1 MIFLERL
8 LNPTVSSLFINIKK
22 RMKHLFKFSFLLIF
36 LCYNCSNQTNNAVE
50 ISENW
55 EFKNNIDSLWFE
67 ASVPG
72 NVHTDLLSNQL
83 IKDPFY
89 RLNEHDLQWI
99 DKTDWEYK
107 NEFELSKNDINSDFI
122 GLELQGIDTYS
133 SIYLNDSLIATTDN
147 MFVGKTV
154 DIKKHSKVGKNK
166 LYVKLFSPINKGVIL
181 HDSLG
186 YDISS
191 FNAND
196 LAEIGKVE
204 ENKRV
209 SVFTRKAP
217 YHYGWDWGPRLVTS
231 GIWKPINL
239 KTWNYFNIQDL
250 YVRQL
255 SLSENANLVAE
266 IELESSL
273 EIDEMISEIY
283 VNNQKISTDLIY
295 VNKGTNKIKIPFIIK
310 NHELWWPNGMG
321 NQTMYDIKVKLK
333 SNNNF
338 TTTSKKIGLR
348 EIDLVTSKDSI
359 GNNFYFEVNNK
370 PVFMKGVNYIPQD
383 IFLNRVTDDKYEE
396 LLEAAVDA
404 NMNMIRVWGGG
415 IYEKEIFY
423 NICDEKGLLVW
434 QDFMFACAMYPGDED
449 FLKSVEQEAEYNI
462 KRLRGHPSI
471 ALWCGNN
478 EVRSAWK
485 NWGWEKDVI
494 KNQSIEVA
502 SEISKA
508 YDDVFHKILPKVV
521 KKLDSSTNYWPS
533 SPGSSLSGGTESY
546 TSGDAHYWGVWWG
559 KEDFESYNQKV
570 PRFMSE
576 FGFQSFPEFSSV
588 DKYTNEN
595 DYSIYSEVM
604 KSHQRSSI
612 GNSTIEDYMFRY
624 YNKPN
629 SFAGYLYVSQIL
641 QAYGVSM
648 GMESHRRNKGYSMG
662 SLYWQ
667 LNDCWPVASWSSIDY
682 YGKWKALHYST
693 KKAFQPVLISFFK
706 SDKEIEVHLISDLL
720 ESKKVDINLKVL
732 SFNGEI
738 LHQRNKNHLLQ
749 ADSTFKIDSLSIDWI
764 KSNFDSNNSLVIAT
778 LSDKEKEISSTIYY
792 LSEFKNLKLSK
803 PRIEY
808 QIKELVDK
816 FEISLKSEN
825 LVKNVF
831 VDIGSK
837 HNFSDNYFDMIPGK
851 EYKISIK
858 KDLNS
863 SISELKSKI
872 KLLSLYDTY

>member
-1 MIFLERL
+1 M
-8 LNPTVSSLFINIKK
+8 S
-22 RMKHLFKFSFLLIF
+22 HLFKFSLLFIF
-36 LCYNCSNQTNNAVE
+36 LFYNCSNQNNETVE

-55 EFKNNIDSLWFE
+55 TFKNNLDSVWLE

-72 NVHTDLLSNQL
+72 DVHTDLLKNGL
-83 IKDPFY
+83 IEDPFY

-107 NEFELSKNDINSDFI
+107 TEFNLSKKNINSHSLSLDF
-122 GLELQGIDTYS
+122 QGIDTYS
-133 SIYLNDSLIATTDN
+133 SIYLNDSLIVTTDN
-147 MFVGKTV
+147 MFIGKTV
-154 DIKKHSKVGKNK
+154 DIKKFAKLGKNK
-166 LYVKLFSPINKGVIL
+166 LYVKLYSPINKGVKL

-204 ENKRV
+204 GNKRV

-231 GIWKPINL
+231 GIWQPINI
-239 KTWNYFNIQDL
+239 KTWNYFNIEDL
-250 YVRQL
+250 YIRQK
-255 SLSENANLVAE
+255 SLNKSANLVAE
-266 IELESSL
+266 IELESYL

-283 VNNQKISTDLIY
+283 VDNQKVSTDLIY
-295 VNKGTNKIKIPFIIK
+295 VNKGINKIEIPFKIK
-310 NHELWWPNGMG
+310 DYELWWPNGMG
-321 NQTMYDIKVKLK
+321 NQNMYEIKVKLQ

-338 TTTSKKIGLR
+338 VTTSKRIGLR
-348 EIDLVTSKDSI
+348 EINLVTSEDSI
-359 GNNFYFEVNNK
+359 GNNFYFEVNKK

-383 IFLNRVTDDKYEE
+383 VFLNRVSDDKYEE
-396 LLEAAVDA
+396 LLNSAVDA

-415 IYEKEIFY
+415 IYENEIFY
-423 NICDEKGLLVW
+423 NLCDEKGLLVW
-434 QDFMFACAMYPGDED
+434 QDFMFACAMYPGDEE
-449 FLKSVEQEAEYNI
+449 FLKSVEQEAEFNV

-494 KNQSIEVA
+494 ENQSPEIA
-502 SEISKA
+502 NEISKA

-521 KKLDSSTNYWPS
+521 NNLDNSTAYWPS
-533 SPGSSLSGGTESY
+533 SPGSTLSGGTESY

-559 KEDFESYNQKV
+559 KENFESYNQKV

-588 DKYTNEN
+588 DKYTNES

-612 GNSTIEDYMFRY
+612 GNSTVEDYMLRY

-629 SFAGYLYVSQIL
+629 SFKGYLYVSQIL

-648 GMESHRRNKGYSMG
+648 GMEAHRRNKGYSMG

-682 YGKWKALHYST
+682 FGKWKALHYST

-706 SDKEIEVHLISDLL
+706 SDSEIELHIISDLL
-720 ESKKVDINLKVL
+720 ESKDVDLNLKVL
-732 SFNGEI
+732 SFSGEVLYEI
-738 LHQRNKNHLLQ
+738 NKKYLLQ
-749 ADSTFKIDSLSIDWI
+749 QNSTIKAESLSIEWLN
-764 KSNFDSNNSLVIAT
+764 KNFDPNSSLLVASLFSNEIEISNNN
-778 LSDKEKEISSTIYY
+778 YY
-792 LSEFKNLKLSK
+792 LSEFKDIKLTK
-803 PRIEY
+803 PLIEY
-808 QIKELVDK
+808 KIVELINT
-816 FEISLKSEN
+816 FEVSLTSKN

-831 VDIGSK
+831 VDIDSNQ
-837 HNFSDNYFDMIPGK
+837 NFSDNYFDIIPG
-851 EYKISIK
+851 EVYKISIK
-858 KDLNS
+858 KDQSLTLDD
-863 SISELKSKI
+863 IKRKI
-872 KLLSLYDTY
+872 NFLSLFDTY

>member
-1 MIFLERL
+1 M
-8 LNPTVSSLFINIKK
+8 N
-22 RMKHLFKFSFLLIF
+22 HLFKFSLLFVFLL
-36 LCYNCSNQTNNAVE
+36 YNCSNQNNETVE

-55 EFKNNIDSLWFE
+55 TFKNNVDSFWLE

-72 NVHTDLLSNQL
+72 DVHMDLLKNGL
-83 IKDPFY
+83 IEDPFY

-107 NEFELSKNDINSDFI
+107 TEFDLSKKDINSHSLSLDFH
-122 GLELQGIDTYS
+122 GIDTYS

-147 MFVGKTV
+147 MFIGKTV
-154 DIKKHSKVGKNK
+154 DIKSFAKLGKNK
-166 LYVKLFSPINKGVIL
+166 LYVKLYSPINKGVKL

-204 ENKRV
+204 GNKRV

-231 GIWKPINL
+231 GIWQPINI
-239 KTWNYFNIQDL
+239 KKWNYFNIEDL
-250 YVRQL
+250 YIKQKTL
-255 SLSENANLVAE
+255 DESASLVAE
-266 IELESSL
+266 IEVESYL

-283 VNNQKISTDLIY
+283 VDNQKVSTDLIY
-295 VNKGTNKIKIPFIIK
+295 INKGANKIEIPFTIK
-310 NHELWWPNGMG
+310 DYELWWPNGMG
-321 NQTMYDIKVKLK
+321 DQNMYEIKVKLQ

-338 TTTSKKIGLR
+338 VTTSKRIGLR
-348 EIDLVTSKDSI
+348 EINLVTSEDSI
-359 GNNFYFEVNNK
+359 GNNFYFEVNKK

-383 IFLNRVTDDKYEE
+383 IFLNRVSDDKYEE
-396 LLEAAVDA
+396 LLNSAVDA

-415 IYEKEIFY
+415 IYENEIFY
-423 NICDEKGLLVW
+423 NLCDEKGLLVW
-434 QDFMFACAMYPGDED
+434 QDFMFACAMYPGDEE
-449 FLKSVEQEAEYNI
+449 FLKSVEQEAEFNV

-494 KNQSIEVA
+494 ENQSPEIA
-502 SEISKA
+502 NEISKA

-521 KKLDSSTNYWPS
+521 NNLDSSTAYWPS
-533 SPGSSLSGGTESY
+533 SPGSTFSGGTESY

-559 KEDFESYNQKV
+559 KENFESYNQKV

-576 FGFQSFPEFSSV
+576 FGFQSFPEFSSI
-588 DKYTNEN
+588 DKYTNES
-595 DYSIYSEVM
+595 DYSIYSDVM

-612 GNSTIEDYMFRY
+612 GNKTIEDYMLRY
-624 YNKPN
+624 YNKPK
-629 SFAGYLYVSQIL
+629 SFKGYLYVSQIL

-648 GMESHRRNKGYSMG
+648 GMEAHRRNKGYSMG

-682 YGKWKALHYST
+682 FGKWKALHYST

-706 SDKEIEVHLISDLL
+706 SDSEIELHIISDLL
-720 ESKKVDINLKVL
+720 ESKEVNLNLKVL
-732 SFNGEI
+732 SFSGEI
-738 LHQRNKNHLLQ
+738 LYETNKNYSLQ
-749 ADSTFKIDSLSIDWI
+749 QNSTMKVESLSIDWLN
-764 KSNFDSNNSLVIAT
+764 KNFDPKSSLLVAS
-778 LSDKEKEISSTIYY
+778 LFSDEKEISNNIYY
-792 LSEFKNLKLSK
+792 LTKFKDIILTK
-803 PRIEY
+803 PLIEY
-808 QIKELVDK
+808 EINELINT
-816 FEISLKSEN
+816 FEVSLTSKN

-831 VDIGSK
+831 VDIASSQ
-837 HNFSDNYFDMIPGK
+837 NFSDNYFDMIPGK
-851 EYKISIK
+851 EYKISINK
-858 KDLNS
+858 EESLTLDDIKR
-863 SISELKSKI
+863 KI
-872 KLLSLYDTY
+872 NFLSLFDTH

>member
-1 MIFLERL
+1 M
-8 LNPTVSSLFINIKK
+8 N
-22 RMKHLFKFSFLLIF
+22 HLFKFSLLFVFI
-36 LCYNCSNQTNNAVE
+36 LYNCSNQNNQTVE

-55 EFKNNIDSLWFE
+55 TFKNNVDSLWLE

-72 NVHTDLLSNQL
+72 DVHMDLLKNGL
-83 IKDPFY
+83 IEDPFY

-107 NEFELSKNDINSDFI
+107 TEFDLSKKDINSHSLSLDFH
-122 GLELQGIDTYS
+122 GIDTYS

-147 MFVGKTV
+147 MFIGKTI
-154 DIKKHSKVGKNK
+154 DIKNFAKLGKNK
-166 LYVKLFSPINKGVIL
+166 LYVKLYSPINKGVQL

-204 ENKRV
+204 GNKRV

-231 GIWKPINL
+231 GIWQPINI
-239 KTWNYFNIQDL
+239 KKWNYFNIEDL
-250 YVRQL
+250 YIRQE
-255 SLSENANLVAE
+255 SLNESASLVAE
-266 IELESSL
+266 IEVESYL

-283 VNNQKISTDLIY
+283 VDNQKVSTDLIY
-295 VNKGTNKIKIPFIIK
+295 INKGANKIEIPFTIK
-310 NHELWWPNGMG
+310 DYELWWPNGMG
-321 NQTMYDIKVKLK
+321 DQNMYDIKVKLQ

-338 TTTSKKIGLR
+338 VTTLKKIGLR
-348 EIDLVTSKDSI
+348 EINLVTSEDSI
-359 GNNFYFEVNNK
+359 GNNFYFEVNKK

-383 IFLNRVTDDKYEE
+383 VFLNRVSDDKYEE
-396 LLEAAVDA
+396 LLNSAVDA

-415 IYEKEIFY
+415 IYENEIFY
-423 NICDEKGLLVW
+423 NLCDEKGLLVW
-434 QDFMFACAMYPGDED
+434 QDFMFACAMYPGDEE
-449 FLKSVEQEAEYNI
+449 FLKSVEQEAEFNV

-494 KNQSIEVA
+494 ENQSPEIA
-502 SEISKA
+502 NEISKA
-508 YDDVFHKILPKVV
+508 YDDVFHKILPKIVNN
-521 KKLDSSTNYWPS
+521 LDSSTAYWPS
-533 SPGSSLSGGTESY
+533 SPGSNFSGGTESY

-559 KEDFESYNQKV
+559 KENFESYNQKV

-576 FGFQSFPEFSSV
+576 FGFQSFPEFSSI
-588 DKYTNEN
+588 DKYTNES
-595 DYSIYSEVM
+595 DYSIYSDVM

-612 GNSTIEDYMFRY
+612 GNKTVEDYMLRY
-624 YNKPN
+624 YKKPK
-629 SFAGYLYVSQIL
+629 SFKGYLYVSQIL

-648 GMESHRRNKGYSMG
+648 GMEAHRRNKGYSMG

-682 YGKWKALHYST
+682 FGKWKALHYST

-706 SDKEIEVHLISDLL
+706 SDSEIELHIISDLL
-720 ESKKVDINLKVL
+720 ESKDVDLNLKVL
-732 SFNGEI
+732 SFSGEV
-738 LHQRNKNHLLQ
+738 LYETNKNYSLQ
-749 ADSTFKIDSLSIDWI
+749 QNSTMKVESLSIDWLN
-764 KSNFDSNNSLVIAT
+764 KNFDSKSSLLVAS
-778 LSDKEKEISSTIYY
+778 LFSKEIEISNNIYY
-792 LSEFKNLKLSK
+792 LSEFKDIKLTK
-803 PRIEY
+803 PLIEY
-808 QIKELVDK
+808 EINELINT
-816 FEISLKSEN
+816 FEVSLTSKN

-831 VDIGSK
+831 VDIASTQ
-837 HNFSDNYFDMIPGK
+837 NFSDNYFDMIPGK
-851 EYKISIK
+851 EYKISIN
-858 KDLNS
+858 KDESLTLDD
-863 SISELKSKI
+863 IKRKI
-872 KLLSLYDTY
+872 NFLSLFDTY

>member
-1 MIFLERL
+1 M
-8 LNPTVSSLFINIKK
+8 N
-22 RMKHLFKFSFLLIF
+22 HLFKFSLLFVFI
-36 LCYNCSNQTNNAVE
+36 LYNCSNQNNETVE

-55 EFKNNIDSLWFE
+55 TFKNNVDSLWLE

-72 NVHTDLLSNQL
+72 DVHMDLLKNGL
-83 IKDPFY
+83 IEDPFY

-107 NEFELSKNDINSDFI
+107 TEFDLSKKDINSHSLSLDFH
-122 GLELQGIDTYS
+122 GIDTYS

-147 MFVGKTV
+147 MFIGKTI
-154 DIKKHSKVGKNK
+154 DIKNFAKLGKNK
-166 LYVKLFSPINKGVIL
+166 LYVKLYSPINKGVQL

-204 ENKRV
+204 GNKRV

-231 GIWKPINL
+231 GIWQPINI
-239 KTWNYFNIQDL
+239 KKWNYFNIEDL
-250 YVRQL
+250 YIRQE
-255 SLSENANLVAE
+255 SLNESASLVAE
-266 IELESSL
+266 IEVESYL

-283 VNNQKISTDLIY
+283 VDNQKVSTDLIY
-295 VNKGTNKIKIPFIIK
+295 INKGANKIEIPFTIK
-310 NHELWWPNGMG
+310 DYELWWPNGMG
-321 NQTMYDIKVKLK
+321 DQNMYDIKVKLQ

-338 TTTSKKIGLR
+338 VTTLKKIGLR
-348 EIDLVTSKDSI
+348 EINLVTSEDSI
-359 GNNFYFEVNNK
+359 GNNFYFEVNKK

-383 IFLNRVTDDKYEE
+383 VFLNRVSDDKYEE
-396 LLEAAVDA
+396 LLNSAVDA

-415 IYEKEIFY
+415 IYENEIFY
-423 NICDEKGLLVW
+423 NLCDEKGLLVW
-434 QDFMFACAMYPGDED
+434 QDFMFACAMYPGDEE
-449 FLKSVEQEAEYNI
+449 FLKSVEQEAEFNV

-494 KNQSIEVA
+494 ENQSPEIA
-502 SEISKA
+502 NEISKA
-508 YDDVFHKILPKVV
+508 YDDVFHKILPKIVNN
-521 KKLDSSTNYWPS
+521 LDSSTAYWPS
-533 SPGSSLSGGTESY
+533 SPGSNFSGGTESY

-559 KEDFESYNQKV
+559 KENFESYNQKV

-576 FGFQSFPEFSSV
+576 FGFQSFPEFSSI
-588 DKYTNEN
+588 DKYTNES
-595 DYSIYSEVM
+595 DYSIYSDVM

-612 GNSTIEDYMFRY
+612 GNKTVEDYMLRY
-624 YNKPN
+624 YKKPK
-629 SFAGYLYVSQIL
+629 SFKGYLYVSQIL

-648 GMESHRRNKGYSMG
+648 GMEAHRRNKGYSMG

-682 YGKWKALHYST
+682 FGKWKALHYST

-706 SDKEIEVHLISDLL
+706 SDSEIELHIISDLL
-720 ESKKVDINLKVL
+720 ESKDVDLNLKVL
-732 SFNGEI
+732 SFSGEV
-738 LHQRNKNHLLQ
+738 LYETNKNYSLQ
-749 ADSTFKIDSLSIDWI
+749 QNSTMKVESLSIDWLN
-764 KSNFDSNNSLVIAT
+764 KNFDSKSSLLVAS
-778 LSDKEKEISSTIYY
+778 LFSKEIEISNNIYY
-792 LSEFKNLKLSK
+792 LSEFKDIKLTK
-803 PRIEY
+803 PLIEY
-808 QIKELVDK
+808 EINELINT
-816 FEISLKSEN
+816 FEVSLTSKN

-831 VDIGSK
+831 VDIASTQ
-837 HNFSDNYFDMIPGK
+837 NFSDNYFDMIPGK
-851 EYKISIK
+851 KYKISIN
-858 KDLNS
+858 KDESLTLDD
-863 SISELKSKI
+863 IKRKI
-872 KLLSLYDTY
+872 NFLSLFDTY

>member
-1 MIFLERL
+1 
-8 LNPTVSSLFINIKK
+8 
-22 RMKHLFKFSFLLIF
+22 MKYLVKFSFLFIF
-36 LCYNCSNQTNNAVE
+36 LFYNCSNQNNESVE

-55 EFKNNIDSLWFE
+55 KFKNNVDSLWLE

-72 NVHTDLLSNQL
+72 DVHTDLLRNEL
-83 IKDPFY
+83 IEDPFY

-107 NEFELSKNDINSDFI
+107 TEFNLSKKNINSHSLSLDF
-122 GLELQGIDTYS
+122 QGIDTYS
-133 SIYLNDSLIATTDN
+133 SIYLNDSLIVTTDN
-147 MFVGKTV
+147 MFIGKTV
-154 DIKKHSKVGKNK
+154 DIKKFAKLGKNK
-166 LYVKLFSPINKGVIL
+166 LYVKLYSPINKGVKL

-204 ENKRV
+204 GNKRV

-231 GIWKPINL
+231 GIWQPINI
-239 KTWNYFNIQDL
+239 KTWNYFNIEDL
-250 YVRQL
+250 YIRQK
-255 SLSENANLVAE
+255 SLNESANLVAE
-266 IELESSL
+266 IELESYL

-283 VNNQKISTDLIY
+283 VDNQKVSTDLIY
-295 VNKGTNKIKIPFIIK
+295 INKGTNKIEIPFKIK
-310 NHELWWPNGMG
+310 DYELWWPNGMG
-321 NQTMYDIKVKLK
+321 NQNMYEIKVKLQ

-338 TTTSKKIGLR
+338 VTTSKRIGLR
-348 EIDLVTSKDSI
+348 EINLVTSEDSI
-359 GNNFYFEVNNK
+359 GNNFYFEVNKK

-383 IFLNRVTDDKYEE
+383 VFLNRVSDDKYEE
-396 LLEAAVDA
+396 LLNSAVDA

-415 IYEKEIFY
+415 IYENEIFY
-423 NICDEKGLLVW
+423 NLCDEKGLLVW
-434 QDFMFACAMYPGDED
+434 QDFMFACAMYPGDEE
-449 FLKSVEQEAEYNI
+449 FLKSVEQEAEFNV

-494 KNQSIEVA
+494 ENQSPEIA
-502 SEISKA
+502 NEISKA

-521 KKLDSSTNYWPS
+521 NNLDNSTAYWPS
-533 SPGSSLSGGTESY
+533 SPGSTLSGGTESY

-559 KEDFESYNQKV
+559 KENFESYNQKV

-588 DKYTNEN
+588 DKYTNES

-612 GNSTIEDYMFRY
+612 GNSTVEDYMLRY

-629 SFAGYLYVSQIL
+629 SFKGYLYVSQIL

-648 GMESHRRNKGYSMG
+648 GMEAHRRNKGYSMG

-682 YGKWKALHYST
+682 FGKWKALHYST

-706 SDKEIEVHLISDLL
+706 SDSEIELHIISDLL
-720 ESKKVDINLKVL
+720 ESKDVDLNLKVL
-732 SFNGEI
+732 SFSGEVLYEI
-738 LHQRNKNHLLQ
+738 NKKYLLQ
-749 ADSTFKIDSLSIDWI
+749 QNSTMKAESLSIEWLN
-764 KSNFDSNNSLVIAT
+764 KNFDPNSSLLVASLFSDEIEISNNN
-778 LSDKEKEISSTIYY
+778 YY
-792 LSEFKNLKLSK
+792 LSKFKDIKLTK
-803 PRIEY
+803 PLIEY
-808 QIKELVDK
+808 KIVELINT
-816 FEISLKSEN
+816 FEVSLTSKN

-831 VDIGSK
+831 VDIDSNQ
-837 HNFSDNYFDMIPGK
+837 NFSDNYFDIIPG
-851 EYKISIK
+851 EVYKISIK
-858 KDLNS
+858 KDQSLTLDD
-863 SISELKSKI
+863 IKRKI
-872 KLLSLYDTY
+872 NFLSLFDTY

>member
-1 MIFLERL
+1 
-8 LNPTVSSLFINIKK
+8 
-22 RMKHLFKFSFLLIF
+22 MKHLFKFSFLFVF
-36 LCYNCSNQTNNAVE
+36 LFYNCSNQTNNAVE

-55 EFKNNIDSLWFE
+55 EFKNNVDSLWFE

-72 NVHTDLLSNQL
+72 DVHTDLLNNQL

-107 NEFELSKNDINSDFI
+107 TEFELSKKDINSDFI

-204 ENKRV
+204 GNKRV

-231 GIWKPINL
+231 GIWQPINL

-250 YVRQL
+250 YIRQK
-255 SLSENANLVAE
+255 SLNENANLVAE

-283 VNNQKISTDLIY
+283 VNNKKISTDFVY
-295 VNKGTNKIKIPFIIK
+295 VNKGTNKIEIPFTIK
-310 NHELWWPNGMG
+310 NYELWWPNGMG
-321 NQTMYDIKVKLK
+321 DQTMYEIKVKLK
-333 SNNNF
+333 SKNNY
-338 TTTSKKIGLR
+338 TTSSKKIGLR
-348 EIDLVTSKDSI
+348 EINLVTSADSI
-359 GNNFYFEVNNK
+359 GNNFYFEVNKK

-383 IFLNRVTDDKYEE
+383 IFLNRVSDDKYEE
-396 LLEAAVDA
+396 LLQAAVDA

-423 NICDEKGLLVW
+423 NLCDEKGLLVW
-434 QDFMFACAMYPGDED
+434 QDFMFACAMYPGDDD
-449 FLKSVEQEAEYNI
+449 FLKSIEREAEYNV

-494 KNQSIEVA
+494 ENQSPEIA
-502 SEISKA
+502 SKISKA
-508 YDDVFHKILPKVV
+508 YDDIFHKILPKVV
-521 KKLDSSTNYWPS
+521 KKFDNSTAYWPS
-533 SPGSSLSGGTESY
+533 SPGSNSFGGTESY

-559 KEDFESYNQKV
+559 KEDFESYNKKV

-576 FGFQSFPEFSSV
+576 YGFQSFPEFSSV
-588 DKYTNEN
+588 DKYTNET
-595 DYSIYSEVM
+595 DYNIYSEVM

-612 GNSTIEDYMFRY
+612 GNSTIEDYMFRD

-641 QAYGVSM
+641 QAYGVSI

-693 KKAFQPVLISFFK
+693 KKAFQPILISFYK
-706 SDKEIEVHLISDLL
+706 TENQLELHVISDLYEAQEVSL
-720 ESKKVDINLKVL
+720 NLTIL
-732 SFNGEI
+732 SLDGEI
-738 LHQRNKNHLLQ
+738 LFQKKKDYILDP
-749 ADSTFKIDSLSIDWI
+749 DSAIKVDSLDVDWLNN
-764 KSNFDSNNSLVIAT
+764 NFDINNSLVSAS
-778 LSDKEKEISSTIYY
+778 LFKNEKEISSNIYY
-792 LSEFKNLKLSK
+792 MSSFKDLKLKKPIIDYEITELHDVFEINLKSK
-803 PRIEY
+803 
-808 QIKELVDK
+808 
-816 FEISLKSEN
+816 N
-825 LVKNVF
+825 LVKNIF
-831 VDIGSK
+831 VDIDSK
-837 HNFSDNYFDMIPGK
+837 NNFSDNYFDMLPGK
-851 EYKISIK
+851 KYVISIK
-858 KDLNS
+858 KETNLTLID
-863 SISELKSKI
+863 IKKRI

>member
-1 MIFLERL
+1 M
-8 LNPTVSSLFINIKK
+8 S
-22 RMKHLFKFSFLLIF
+22 HLFKFSLLFIF
-36 LCYNCSNQTNNAVE
+36 LFYNCSNQNNETVE

-55 EFKNNIDSLWFE
+55 TFKNNLDSVWLE

-72 NVHTDLLSNQL
+72 DVHTDLLKNGL
-83 IKDPFY
+83 IEDPFY

-107 NEFELSKNDINSDFI
+107 TEFNLSKKNINSHSLSLDF
-122 GLELQGIDTYS
+122 QGIDTYS
-133 SIYLNDSLIATTDN
+133 SIYLNDSLIVTTDN
-147 MFVGKTV
+147 MFIGKTV
-154 DIKKHSKVGKNK
+154 DIKKFAKLGKNK
-166 LYVKLFSPINKGVIL
+166 LYVKLYSPINKGVKL

-204 ENKRV
+204 GNKRV

-231 GIWKPINL
+231 GIWQPINI
-239 KTWNYFNIQDL
+239 KTWNYFNIEDL
-250 YVRQL
+250 YIRQK
-255 SLSENANLVAE
+255 SLNESANLVAE
-266 IELESSL
+266 IELESYL

-283 VNNQKISTDLIY
+283 VDNQKVSTDLIY
-295 VNKGTNKIKIPFIIK
+295 VNKGINKIEIPFKIK
-310 NHELWWPNGMG
+310 DYELWWPNGMG
-321 NQTMYDIKVKLK
+321 NQNMYEIKVKLQ
-333 SNNNF
+333 SNNKF
-338 TTTSKKIGLR
+338 VTTSKRIGLR
-348 EIDLVTSKDSI
+348 EINLVTSEDSI
-359 GNNFYFEVNNK
+359 GNNFYFEVNKK

-383 IFLNRVTDDKYEE
+383 VFLNRVSDDKYEE
-396 LLEAAVDA
+396 LLNSAVDA

-415 IYEKEIFY
+415 IYENEIFY
-423 NICDEKGLLVW
+423 NLCDEKGLLVW
-434 QDFMFACAMYPGDED
+434 QDFMFACAMYPGDEE
-449 FLKSVEQEAEYNI
+449 FLKSVEQEAEFNV

-494 KNQSIEVA
+494 ENQSPEIA
-502 SEISKA
+502 NEISKA

-521 KKLDSSTNYWPS
+521 NKLDNSTAYWPS
-533 SPGSSLSGGTESY
+533 SPGSTFSGGTESY

-559 KEDFESYNQKV
+559 KENFESYNQKV

-588 DKYTNEN
+588 DKYTNES

-612 GNSTIEDYMFRY
+612 GNSTVEDYMLRY

-629 SFAGYLYVSQIL
+629 SFKGYLYVSQIL

-648 GMESHRRNKGYSMG
+648 GMEAHRRNKGYSMG

-682 YGKWKALHYST
+682 FGKWKALHYST

-706 SDKEIEVHLISDLL
+706 SDSEIELHIISDLL
-720 ESKKVDINLKVL
+720 ESKDVDLNLKVL
-732 SFNGEI
+732 SFSGEV
-738 LHQRNKNHLLQ
+738 LYETNKKYLLQ
-749 ADSTFKIDSLSIDWI
+749 QNSTMKVESLSIEWLN
-764 KSNFDSNNSLVIAT
+764 KNFDPNSSLLVASLFYEEIEISNNN
-778 LSDKEKEISSTIYY
+778 YY
-792 LSEFKNLKLSK
+792 LSKFKDIKLMK
-803 PRIEY
+803 PLIEY
-808 QIKELVDK
+808 EIVELINT
-816 FEISLKSEN
+816 FEVSLTSKN

-831 VDIGSK
+831 VDIDSK
-837 HNFSDNYFDMIPGK
+837 QNFSDNYFDIIPG
-851 EYKISIK
+851 EVYKISIK
-858 KDLNS
+858 KDQSLTLDD
-863 SISELKSKI
+863 IKRKI
-872 KLLSLYDTY
+872 NFLSLFDTY

>member
-1 MIFLERL
+1 M
-8 LNPTVSSLFINIKK
+8 N
-22 RMKHLFKFSFLLIF
+22 HLFKFSLLFVFLL
-36 LCYNCSNQTNNAVE
+36 YNCSNQNNETVE

-55 EFKNNIDSLWFE
+55 TFKNNVDSFWLE

-72 NVHTDLLSNQL
+72 DVHMDLLKNGL
-83 IKDPFY
+83 IEDPFY

-107 NEFELSKNDINSDFI
+107 TEFDLSKKDINSHSLSLDFH
-122 GLELQGIDTYS
+122 GIDTYS

-147 MFVGKTV
+147 MFIGKTV
-154 DIKKHSKVGKNK
+154 DIKSFAKLGKNK
-166 LYVKLFSPINKGVIL
+166 LYVKLYSPINKGVKL

-204 ENKRV
+204 GNKRV

-231 GIWKPINL
+231 GIWQPINI
-239 KTWNYFNIQDL
+239 KKWNYFNIEDL
-250 YVRQL
+250 YVRQE
-255 SLSENANLVAE
+255 SLNESASLVAE
-266 IELESSL
+266 IEVESYL
-273 EIDEMISEIY
+273 EIDEIISEIY
-283 VNNQKISTDLIY
+283 VDNQKVSTDLIY
-295 VNKGTNKIKIPFIIK
+295 INKGANKIEIPFTIK
-310 NHELWWPNGMG
+310 DYELWWPNGMG
-321 NQTMYDIKVKLK
+321 DQNMYEIKVKLQ

-338 TTTSKKIGLR
+338 VTTSKRIGLR
-348 EIDLVTSKDSI
+348 EINLVTSEDSI
-359 GNNFYFEVNNK
+359 GNNFYFEVNKK

-383 IFLNRVTDDKYEE
+383 IFLNRVSDDKYEE
-396 LLEAAVDA
+396 LLNSAVDA

-415 IYEKEIFY
+415 IYENEIFY
-423 NICDEKGLLVW
+423 NLCDEKGLLVW
-434 QDFMFACAMYPGDED
+434 QDFMFACAMYPGDEE
-449 FLKSVEQEAEYNI
+449 FLKSVEQEAEFNV

-494 KNQSIEVA
+494 ENQSPEIA
-502 SEISKA
+502 NEISKA

-521 KKLDSSTNYWPS
+521 NNLDNSTAYWPS
-533 SPGSSLSGGTESY
+533 SPGSTLSGGTESY

-559 KEDFESYNQKV
+559 KENFESYNQKV

-588 DKYTNEN
+588 DKYTNES

-612 GNSTIEDYMFRY
+612 GNSTVEDYMLRY

-629 SFAGYLYVSQIL
+629 SFKGYLYVSQIL

-648 GMESHRRNKGYSMG
+648 GMEAHRRNKGYSMG

-682 YGKWKALHYST
+682 FGKWKALHYST

-706 SDKEIEVHLISDLL
+706 SDSEIELHIISDLL
-720 ESKKVDINLKVL
+720 ESKDVDLNLKVL
-732 SFNGEI
+732 SFSGEVLYEI
-738 LHQRNKNHLLQ
+738 NKKYLLQ
-749 ADSTFKIDSLSIDWI
+749 QNSTIKAESLSIEWLN
-764 KSNFDSNNSLVIAT
+764 KNFDPNSSLLVASLFSNEIEISNNN
-778 LSDKEKEISSTIYY
+778 YY
-792 LSEFKNLKLSK
+792 LSEFKDIKLMK
-803 PRIEY
+803 PLIEY
-808 QIKELVDK
+808 KIVELINT
-816 FEISLKSEN
+816 FEVSLTSKN

-831 VDIGSK
+831 VDIDSNQ
-837 HNFSDNYFDMIPGK
+837 NFSDNYFDIIPG
-851 EYKISIK
+851 EVYKISIK
-858 KDLNS
+858 KDQSLTLDD
-863 SISELKSKI
+863 IKRKI
-872 KLLSLYDTY
+872 NFLSLFDTY

>member
-1 MIFLERL
+1 M
-8 LNPTVSSLFINIKK
+8 N
-22 RMKHLFKFSFLLIF
+22 HLFKFSLLFVFLL
-36 LCYNCSNQTNNAVE
+36 YNCSNQNNETVE

-55 EFKNNIDSLWFE
+55 TFKNNVDSFWLE

-72 NVHTDLLSNQL
+72 DVHMDLLKNGL
-83 IKDPFY
+83 IEDPFY

-107 NEFELSKNDINSDFI
+107 TEFDLSKKDINSHSLSLDFH
-122 GLELQGIDTYS
+122 GIDTYS

-147 MFVGKTV
+147 MFIGKTV
-154 DIKKHSKVGKNK
+154 DIKSFAKLGKNK
-166 LYVKLFSPINKGVIL
+166 LYVKLYSPINKGVKL

-204 ENKRV
+204 GNKRV

-231 GIWKPINL
+231 GIWQPINI
-239 KTWNYFNIQDL
+239 KKWNYFNIEDL
-250 YVRQL
+250 YIKQQTL
-255 SLSENANLVAE
+255 DESASLVAE
-266 IELESSL
+266 IEVESYL

-283 VNNQKISTDLIY
+283 VDNQKVSTDLIY
-295 VNKGTNKIKIPFIIK
+295 INKGANKIEIPFTIK
-310 NHELWWPNGMG
+310 DYELWWPNGMG
-321 NQTMYDIKVKLK
+321 DQNMYEIKVKLQ

-338 TTTSKKIGLR
+338 VTTSKRIGLR
-348 EIDLVTSKDSI
+348 EINLVTSEDSI
-359 GNNFYFEVNNK
+359 GNNFYFEVNKK

-383 IFLNRVTDDKYEE
+383 IFLNRVSDDKYEE
-396 LLEAAVDA
+396 LLNSAVDA

-415 IYEKEIFY
+415 IYENEIFY
-423 NICDEKGLLVW
+423 NLCDEKGLLVW
-434 QDFMFACAMYPGDED
+434 QDFMFACAMYPGDEE
-449 FLKSVEQEAEYNI
+449 FLKSVEQEAEFNV

-494 KNQSIEVA
+494 ENQSPEIA
-502 SEISKA
+502 NEISKA

-521 KKLDSSTNYWPS
+521 NNLDSSTAYWPS
-533 SPGSSLSGGTESY
+533 SPGSTFSGGTESY

-559 KEDFESYNQKV
+559 KENFESYNQKV

-576 FGFQSFPEFSSV
+576 FGFQSFPEFSSI
-588 DKYTNEN
+588 DKYTNES
-595 DYSIYSEVM
+595 DYSIYSDVM

-612 GNSTIEDYMFRY
+612 GNKTIEDYMLRY
-624 YNKPN
+624 YNKPK
-629 SFAGYLYVSQIL
+629 SFKGYLYVSQIL

-648 GMESHRRNKGYSMG
+648 GMEAHRRNKGYSMG

-682 YGKWKALHYST
+682 FGKWKALHYST

-706 SDKEIEVHLISDLL
+706 SDSEIELHIISDLL
-720 ESKKVDINLKVL
+720 ESKEVNLNLKVL
-732 SFNGEI
+732 SFSGEV
-738 LHQRNKNHLLQ
+738 LYETNKNYSLQ
-749 ADSTFKIDSLSIDWI
+749 QNSTTKVESLSIDWLNN
-764 KSNFDSNNSLVIAT
+764 NFDPNSSLLVAS
-778 LSDKEKEISSTIYY
+778 LFSKEKEISNNIYY
-792 LSEFKNLKLSK
+792 LTKFKDIILTK
-803 PRIEY
+803 PLIEY
-808 QIKELVDK
+808 EINELINT
-816 FEISLKSEN
+816 FEVSLTSKN

-831 VDIGSK
+831 VDIASSQ
-837 HNFSDNYFDMIPGK
+837 NFSDNYFDMIPGK
-851 EYKISIK
+851 EYKISINK
-858 KDLNS
+858 EESLTLDDIKR
-863 SISELKSKI
+863 KI
-872 KLLSLYDTY
+872 NFLSLFDTH

>member
-1 MIFLERL
+1 M
-8 LNPTVSSLFINIKK
+8 S
-22 RMKHLFKFSFLLIF
+22 HLFKFSLLFIF
-36 LCYNCSNQTNNAVE
+36 LFYNCSNQNNETVE

-55 EFKNNIDSLWFE
+55 TFKNNLDSVWLE

-72 NVHTDLLSNQL
+72 DVHTDLLKNGL
-83 IKDPFY
+83 IEDPFY

-107 NEFELSKNDINSDFI
+107 TEFNLSKKNINSHSLSLDF
-122 GLELQGIDTYS
+122 QGIDTYS
-133 SIYLNDSLIATTDN
+133 SIYLNDSLIVTTDN
-147 MFVGKTV
+147 MFIGKTV
-154 DIKKHSKVGKNK
+154 DIKKFAKLGKNK
-166 LYVKLFSPINKGVIL
+166 LYVKLYSPINKGVKL

-204 ENKRV
+204 GNKRV

-231 GIWKPINL
+231 GIWQPINI
-239 KTWNYFNIQDL
+239 KTWNYFNIEDL
-250 YVRQL
+250 YIRQK
-255 SLSENANLVAE
+255 SLNESANLVAE
-266 IELESSL
+266 IELESYL

-283 VNNQKISTDLIY
+283 VDNQKVSTDLIY
-295 VNKGTNKIKIPFIIK
+295 INKGTNKIEIPFKIK
-310 NHELWWPNGMG
+310 DYELWWPNGMG
-321 NQTMYDIKVKLK
+321 NQNMYEIKVKLQ

-338 TTTSKKIGLR
+338 VTTSKRIGLR
-348 EIDLVTSKDSI
+348 EINLVTSEDSI
-359 GNNFYFEVNNK
+359 GNNFYFEVNKK

-383 IFLNRVTDDKYEE
+383 VFLNRVSDDKYEE
-396 LLEAAVDA
+396 LLNSAVDA

-415 IYEKEIFY
+415 IYENEIFY
-423 NICDEKGLLVW
+423 NLCDEKGLLVW
-434 QDFMFACAMYPGDED
+434 QDFMFACAMYPGDEE
-449 FLKSVEQEAEYNI
+449 FLKSVEQEAEFNV

-494 KNQSIEVA
+494 ENQSPEIA
-502 SEISKA
+502 NEISKA

-521 KKLDSSTNYWPS
+521 NNLDNSTAYWPS
-533 SPGSSLSGGTESY
+533 SPGSTLSGGTESY

-559 KEDFESYNQKV
+559 KENFESYNQKV

-588 DKYTNEN
+588 DKYTNES

-612 GNSTIEDYMFRY
+612 GNSTVEDYMLRY

-629 SFAGYLYVSQIL
+629 SFKGYLYVSQIL

-648 GMESHRRNKGYSMG
+648 GMEAHRRNKGYSMG

-682 YGKWKALHYST
+682 FGKWKALHYST

-706 SDKEIEVHLISDLL
+706 SDSEIELHIISDLL
-720 ESKKVDINLKVL
+720 ESKDVDLNLKVL
-732 SFNGEI
+732 SFSGEVLYEI
-738 LHQRNKNHLLQ
+738 NKKYLLQ
-749 ADSTFKIDSLSIDWI
+749 QNSTMKAESLSIEWLN
-764 KSNFDSNNSLVIAT
+764 KNFDPNSSLLVASLFSNEIEISNNN
-778 LSDKEKEISSTIYY
+778 YY
-792 LSEFKNLKLSK
+792 LSEFKDIKLTK
-803 PRIEY
+803 PLIEY
-808 QIKELVDK
+808 KIVELINT
-816 FEISLKSEN
+816 FEVSLTSKN

-831 VDIGSK
+831 VDIDSNQ
-837 HNFSDNYFDMIPGK
+837 NFSDNYFDIIPG
-851 EYKISIK
+851 EVYKISIK
-858 KDLNS
+858 KDQSLTLDD
-863 SISELKSKI
+863 IKRKI
-872 KLLSLYDTY
+872 NFLSLFDTY

>member
-1 MIFLERL
+1 M
-8 LNPTVSSLFINIKK
+8 N
-22 RMKHLFKFSFLLIF
+22 HLFKFSLLFVFLL
-36 LCYNCSNQTNNAVE
+36 YNCSNQNNETVE

-55 EFKNNIDSLWFE
+55 TFKNNVDSFWLE

-72 NVHTDLLSNQL
+72 DVHMDLLKNGL
-83 IKDPFY
+83 IEDPFY

-107 NEFELSKNDINSDFI
+107 TEFDLSKKDINSHSLSLDFH
-122 GLELQGIDTYS
+122 GIDTYS

-147 MFVGKTV
+147 MFIGKTV
-154 DIKKHSKVGKNK
+154 DIKNFAKLGKNK
-166 LYVKLFSPINKGVIL
+166 LYVKLYSPINKGVQL

-204 ENKRV
+204 GNKRV

-231 GIWKPINL
+231 GIWQPINI
-239 KTWNYFNIQDL
+239 KKWNYFNIEDL
-250 YVRQL
+250 YIKQKTL
-255 SLSENANLVAE
+255 DESASLVAE
-266 IELESSL
+266 IEVESYL

-283 VNNQKISTDLIY
+283 VDNQKVSTDLIY
-295 VNKGTNKIKIPFIIK
+295 INKGANKIEIPFTIK
-310 NHELWWPNGMG
+310 DYELWWPNGMG
-321 NQTMYDIKVKLK
+321 DQNMYEVKVKLQ

-338 TTTSKKIGLR
+338 VTTSKRIGLR
-348 EIDLVTSKDSI
+348 EINLVTSEDSI
-359 GNNFYFEVNNK
+359 GNNFYFEVNKK

-383 IFLNRVTDDKYEE
+383 IFLNRVSDDKYEE
-396 LLEAAVDA
+396 LLNSAVDA

-415 IYEKEIFY
+415 IYENEIFY
-423 NICDEKGLLVW
+423 NLCDEKGLLVW
-434 QDFMFACAMYPGDED
+434 QDFMFACAMYPGDEE
-449 FLKSVEQEAEYNI
+449 FLKSVEQEAEFNV

-494 KNQSIEVA
+494 ENQSPEIA
-502 SEISKA
+502 NEISKA

-521 KKLDSSTNYWPS
+521 NNLDSSTAYWPS
-533 SPGSSLSGGTESY
+533 SPGSTFSGGTESY

-559 KEDFESYNQKV
+559 KENFESYNQKV

-576 FGFQSFPEFSSV
+576 FGFQSFPEFSSI
-588 DKYTNEN
+588 DKYTNES
-595 DYSIYSEVM
+595 DYSIYSDVM

-612 GNSTIEDYMFRY
+612 GNKTIEDYMLRY
-624 YNKPN
+624 YNKPK
-629 SFAGYLYVSQIL
+629 SFKGYLYVSQIL

-648 GMESHRRNKGYSMG
+648 GMEAHRRNKGYSMG

-682 YGKWKALHYST
+682 FGKWKALHYST

-706 SDKEIEVHLISDLL
+706 SDSEIELHIISDLL
-720 ESKKVDINLKVL
+720 ESKEVNLNLKVL
-732 SFNGEI
+732 SFSGEI
-738 LHQRNKNHLLQ
+738 LYETNKNYSLQ
-749 ADSTFKIDSLSIDWI
+749 QNSTMKVESLSIDWLN
-764 KSNFDSNNSLVIAT
+764 KNFDPKSSLLVAS
-778 LSDKEKEISSTIYY
+778 LFSKEKEISNNIYY
-792 LSEFKNLKLSK
+792 LTKFKDIILTK
-803 PRIEY
+803 PLIEY
-808 QIKELVDK
+808 EINELINT
-816 FEISLKSEN
+816 FEVSLTSKN

-831 VDIGSK
+831 VDIASSQ
-837 HNFSDNYFDMIPGK
+837 NFSDNYFDMIPGK
-851 EYKISIK
+851 EYKISINK
-858 KDLNS
+858 EESLTLGDIKR
-863 SISELKSKI
+863 KI
-872 KLLSLYDTY
+872 NFLSLFDTY

>member
-1 MIFLERL
+1 
-8 LNPTVSSLFINIKK
+8 
-22 RMKHLFKFSFLLIF
+22 MKHLVKFSFLFIF
-36 LCYNCSNQTNNAVE
+36 LFYNCSNQNNETVE

-55 EFKNNIDSLWFE
+55 KFKNNVDSLWLE

-72 NVHTDLLSNQL
+72 DVHTDLLSNEL
-83 IKDPFY
+83 IEDPFY

-107 NEFELSKNDINSDFI
+107 TEFDLSQKDINSHSLA
-122 GLELQGIDTYS
+122 LEFQGIDTYS
-133 SIYLNDSLIATTDN
+133 SIYLNDSLIETTDN
-147 MFVGKTV
+147 MFIGKTV
-154 DIKKHSKVGKNK
+154 DIKSFAKLGKNT
-166 LYVKLFSPINKGVIL
+166 LYVKLFSPINIGVKI

-204 ENKRV
+204 GNKRV

-231 GIWKPINL
+231 GIWQPINI
-239 KTWNYFNIQDL
+239 KTWNYFNIEDL
-250 YVRQL
+250 YIRQK
-255 SLSENANLVAE
+255 SLNENASLVAE
-266 IELESSL
+266 IELESYL
-273 EIDEMISEIY
+273 EIDEIVSEIY
-283 VNNQKISTDLIY
+283 VDNQKVSTDLVYI
-295 VNKGTNKIKIPFIIK
+295 NKGTNKIEIPFTIK
-310 NHELWWPNGMG
+310 DYELWWPNGMG
-321 NQTMYDIKVKLK
+321 NQNMYEIKVKFQ

-338 TTTSKKIGLR
+338 VTSSKRVGLR
-348 EIDLVTSKDSI
+348 EINLVTSEDSI
-359 GNNFYFEVNNK
+359 GNNFYFEVNKK

-415 IYEKEIFY
+415 IYENEVFY
-423 NICDEKGLLVW
+423 NLCDEKGLLVW

-449 FLKSVEQEAEYNI
+449 FLNSVEQEAEYNV

-494 KNQSIEVA
+494 ENQSPEIA

-508 YDDVFHKILPKVV
+508 YDDVFHKILPEVV
-521 KKLDSSTNYWPS
+521 NNLDNSTAYWPS
-533 SPGSSLSGGTESY
+533 SPGSNFSGGTESY

-588 DKYTNEN
+588 DKYTNES

-612 GNSTIEDYMFRY
+612 GNSTIEDYMLRH
-624 YNKPN
+624 YNKPK
-629 SFAGYLYVSQIL
+629 SFKGYLYVSQIL
-641 QAYGVSM
+641 QAYGMSI

-682 YGKWKALHYST
+682 FGKWKALHYST

-706 SDKEIEVHLISDLL
+706 SDSEIELHIISDLL
-720 ESKKVDINLKVL
+720 ESKEVDLNLKVL
-732 SFNGEI
+732 SFSGEV
-738 LHQRNKNHLLQ
+738 LYEMNKNYLLQ
-749 ADSTFKIDSLSIDWI
+749 QNSTMKVKSLSIDWLN
-764 KSNFDSNNSLVIAT
+764 KNFDPNSSLLVASLFSEKTEISNNN
-778 LSDKEKEISSTIYY
+778 YF
-792 LSEFKNLKLSK
+792 LSEFKDIKLTK
-803 PRIEY
+803 PLIEY
-808 QIKELVDK
+808 EIDELINA
-816 FEISLKSEN
+816 FEVSLKSKN

-831 VDIGSK
+831 VDIASSQ
-837 HNFSDNYFDMIPGK
+837 NFSDNYFDMIPGE

-858 KDLNS
+858 KDENLTLDD
-863 SISELKSKI
+863 IKRKI
-872 KLLSLYDTY
+872 NFLSLFDTY